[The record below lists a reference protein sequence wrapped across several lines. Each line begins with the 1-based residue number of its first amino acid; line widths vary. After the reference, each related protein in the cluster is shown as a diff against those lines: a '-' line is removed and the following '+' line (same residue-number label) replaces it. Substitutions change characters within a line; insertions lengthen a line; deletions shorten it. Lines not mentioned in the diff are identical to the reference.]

1 MFAQKTLFSEALFTS
16 FFNLQSLYFSFFFG
30 DMFEAFLATF
40 LLLLVQAGLSST
52 FLEMFLAA
60 TSHSSVLR

>member
-1 MFAQKTLFSEALFTS
+1 
-16 FFNLQSLYFSFFFG
+16 
-30 DMFEAFLATF
+30 MFEAFLATF